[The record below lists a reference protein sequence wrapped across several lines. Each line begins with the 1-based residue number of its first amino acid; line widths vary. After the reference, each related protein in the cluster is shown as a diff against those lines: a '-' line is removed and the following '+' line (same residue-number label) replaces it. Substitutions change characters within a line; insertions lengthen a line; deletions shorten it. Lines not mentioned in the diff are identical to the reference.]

1 VQATAVFVSGTV
13 FFDLI
18 LTGLEAPPP
27 PGTEAY
33 ASAMAVSPG
42 GVATVAVALA
52 RLGVKAQLA
61 ALFADDVWGD
71 LLWTSLTDEG
81 VDLSHS
87 RRIPGWST
95 PLTVSLAFANDRS
108 LATHNAA
115 PPVTLDIGEE
125 LTPGTSACFTH
136 IAPEIPAHWLERAR
150 SLGIPVFADTR
161 WDTGGTW
168 PTAVLEALQPQDV
181 FLPNAVEAM
190 GYTRTSDPRQALG
203 CIAQMVTVAAV
214 KCGSDGAIATERGGA
229 TLHEPGLEIDAL
241 DPTGAGDIF
250 DAAFIYGTLQR
261 WTLEQRLRFAVLCS
275 GLSVA
280 RSGGALSAPTW
291 GEIRDYLQRVEQA
304 SGGSRWRFLA
314 EIAEQEASSQ

>member
-1 VQATAVFVSGTV
+1 VSGTV
-13 FFDLI
+13 FLDLI
-18 LTGLEAPPP
+18 LTGLEGPPP

-52 RLGVKAQLA
+52 RLGVRAQLA

-71 LLWTSLTDEG
+71 LLWKSLTDEG

-87 RRIPGWST
+87 RRISGWST

-108 LATHNAA
+108 LATHSAV
-115 PPVTLDIGEE
+115 PPVLLDVGEQ
-125 LTPGTSACFTH
+125 LPATTSACFTH
-136 IAPEIPAHWLERAR
+136 IAPEISAGWLERAR

-161 WDTGGTW
+161 WDTSGTW
-168 PTAVLEALQPQDV
+168 PTEVLEALEPNDV

-190 GYTRTSDPRQALG
+190 AYTRTSDPRRALG
-203 CIAQMVTVAAV
+203 YIANLVAVAVV
-214 KCGSDGAIATERGGA
+214 KCGTDGAIATQQGGPI
-229 TLHEPGLEIDAL
+229 LHEPGLEIDAV
-241 DPTGAGDIF
+241 DPTGAGDVF
-250 DAAFIYGTLQR
+250 DAAFIYATLQR
-261 WTLEQRLRFAVLCS
+261 WPLEQRLRFAVVCS

-291 GEIRDYLQRVEQA
+291 HEIRAFLERVLKA
-304 SGGSRWRFLA
+304 NDSSSWTFLA
-314 EIAEQEASSQ
+314 EIAARTKAVGG